1 MLTLIFTNEKGGVA
15 KTTTAIHV
23 AAGLAIKGQRVL
35 VLDAD
40 PQGHATISLG
50 QEKGPQFHDLIIRQA
65 GWTESMRKIEP
76 ELYEKPGA
84 PSQGVLY
91 VVPSD
96 IETRAIPSETDESFA
111 IKDRLTQLEGIIDT
125 VVIDTSPTP
134 SQLHGMLY
142 LASDAVLYPTIC
154 ESLAFDGMLEAIKHR
169 QQSGQ
174 TRARY
179 GMKPLEI
186 VGIIPTLY
194 RGNTDEH
201 KNNLKDLVEEFGSL
215 VWDPIPQRTVWTE
228 ANRKRRTVFAYAPD
242 TAAEHD

>member
-1 MLTLIFTNEKGGVA
+1 MLSLIFTNEKGGVA

-23 AAGLAIKGQRVL
+23 AAGLAIRGQKVL
-35 VLDAD
+35 VIDAD

-50 QEKGPQFHDLIIRQA
+50 REKGPQFHDLIIRQM
-65 GWTESMRKIEP
+65 GWTESMQKVEP
-76 ELYEKPGA
+76 EIYEGPNNSSRGA
-84 PSQGVLY
+84 LY
-91 VVPSD
+91 VVPSN
-96 IETRAIPSETDESFA
+96 IETRAIAGETDDSFA

-142 LASDAVLYPTIC
+142 LASDAVLYPTVC

-186 VGIIPTLY
+186 IGIIPTLY
-194 RGNTDEH
+194 G
-201 KNNLKDLVEEFGSL
+201 
-215 VWDPIPQRTVWTE
+215 PIPTLLS
-228 ANRKRRTVFAYAPD
+228 PD
-242 TAAEHD
+242 ATC